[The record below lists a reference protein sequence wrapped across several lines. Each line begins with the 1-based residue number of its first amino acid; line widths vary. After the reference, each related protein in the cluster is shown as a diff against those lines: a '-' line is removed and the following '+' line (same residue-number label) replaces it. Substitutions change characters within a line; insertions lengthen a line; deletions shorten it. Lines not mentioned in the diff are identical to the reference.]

1 MLADVYCERDRKT
14 VSQRIIIKENTLSE
28 RTKNYIA
35 EKLKLNYET
44 L

>member
-1 MLADVYCERDRKT
+1 MLADVYCERDRKI
-14 VSQRIIIKENTLSE
+14 VSQRIMIKENTLSE
-28 RTKNYIA
+28 RTINYII